1 MIALSNH
8 ALSPVALRRVLG
20 VTFLAMTAADAPV
33 LILKSAAWSPA
44 SASGRVW
51 STYAAMSR
59 LVSPWR
65 DVVDRVLGLPFD
77 VVRPEAGFAS
87 RTLRVRSGGHGCNG
101 FVFERSD
108 REA

>member
-20 VTFLAMTAADAPV
+20 VTFL
-33 LILKSAAWSPA
+33 
-44 SASGRVW
+44 
-51 STYAAMSR
+51 AMSR